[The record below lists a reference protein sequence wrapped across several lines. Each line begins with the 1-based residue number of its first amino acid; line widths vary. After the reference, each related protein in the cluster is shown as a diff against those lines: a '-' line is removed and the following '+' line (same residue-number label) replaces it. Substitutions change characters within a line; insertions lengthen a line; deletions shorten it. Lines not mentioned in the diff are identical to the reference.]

1 MGMNGNLDDVTVAN
15 NETAQRYEAR
25 VDGQLAVIIYQQL
38 GDRIVFMHTEV
49 PEALEGHGIAG
60 KMAQFA
66 LDDARARRLVV
77 IPQCPFVASYIRR
90 HPEYADLVPPGD
102 RARFLHQ

>member
-1 MGMNGNLDDVTVAN
+1 MNANLDDVIVVN

-25 VDGQLAVIIYQQL
+25 VDGQLAVIIYQRL
-38 GDRIVFMHTEV
+38 GDRIVFIHTEV

-77 IPQCPFVASYIRR
+77 IPQCPFVAGYIRR
-90 HPEYADLVPPGD
+90 HPEYADLVPSSD
-102 RARFLHQ
+102 RARLLTR

>member
-1 MGMNGNLDDVTVAN
+1 MNGNLDDVIVAN

-38 GDRIVFMHTEV
+38 GDRIVFIHTEV

-66 LDDARARRLVV
+66 LDDARARHLAV
-77 IPQCPFVASYIRR
+77 IPRCPFVAGYIRR

-102 RARFLHQ
+102 RAGLLPH